1 MDFKLSMTHQP
12 VGIRS
17 WGDGRLLK
25 REMSFAIGTDV
36 ISLEGS
42 ILTLNQS
49 LRFELKDLFLPEM
62 MFSGTAKALRS

>member
-1 MDFKLSMTHQP
+1 
-12 VGIRS
+12 
-17 WGDGRLLK
+17 
-25 REMSFAIGTDV
+25 MSFAIGTDV

>member
-1 MDFKLSMTHQP
+1 MDLKLSMTHQP

-17 WGDGRLLK
+17 WGDGRLFG
-25 REMSFAIGTDV
+25 EMSFAIGTDV

-62 MFSGTAKALRS
+62 MFSGTGKALRS